1 MEELF
6 PVTAV
11 QLARTEQALAACNAK
26 TARFGL
32 TLSREQIAVLAA
44 GRTQALRNTGRVEF
58 GEGILPRL
66 VLAFCD
72 SPYLYQEDYA
82 ETMLTLQEIFYNFKN
97 EFQERLSDDRLLRLL
112 RRAFDERAH
121 GAAEYLAGLSPAE
134 LLAKREEPDDREM

>member
-11 QLARTEQALAACNAK
+11 QLARMEQALAACNAK

-32 TLSREQIAVLAA
+32 TLSPEQIAALAA

-97 EFQERLSDDRLLRLL
+97 EFQERLSDDGLLRLL

-121 GAAEYLAGLSPAE
+121 GAAEYLAGLSPVE
-134 LLAKREEPDDREM
+134 LLAKREEPDDRET